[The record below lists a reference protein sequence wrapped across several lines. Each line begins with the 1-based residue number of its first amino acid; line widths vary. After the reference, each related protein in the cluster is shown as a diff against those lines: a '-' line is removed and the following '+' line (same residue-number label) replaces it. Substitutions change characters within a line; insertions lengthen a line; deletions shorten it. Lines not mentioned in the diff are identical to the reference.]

1 MAAQKDIA
9 VIEEL
14 FSVAKQTDEGHRI
27 TQRLQAGDAQAEEVI
42 LHDPELVEAKRLS
55 FFSVEEAALQSAL
68 DTSMSLSL
76 DAVRQVR

>member
-27 TQRLQAGDAQAEEVI
+27 TQRLQKGEEVI

-68 DTSMSLSL
+68 NTSMSLSL